1 MLVFS
6 LKPSESEK
14 ILGLDYEAVVVD
26 DVPCDAVVLLGYFD
40 GVHRGHGELIDEAL
54 ALAGD
59 SRDVVVW
66 TPEAVPKAS
75 AERGLLNTRAEKLR
89 LFGSFSADYAVL
101 DSFED
106 IRSMDGESF
115 FRSLI
120 VERFRPYAVVCGENF
135 RFGRGASCTFRDLK
149 AFAQNEGIICRVV
162 SLLRENDVPISS
174 TEIRNLIQKGGSIDV

>member
-6 LKPSESEK
+6 LKASESEK

-115 FRSLI
+115 FSLAYCGAFSSLCRGMRREFQIRQRGFMHFSRS
-120 VERFRPYAVVCGENF
+120 
-135 RFGRGASCTFRDLK
+135 
-149 AFAQNEGIICRVV
+149 
-162 SLLRENDVPISS
+162 
-174 TEIRNLIQKGGSIDV
+174 